1 MKGFVFFT
9 SIGFLIGLWLFRVEM
24 KQFDPH
30 KLTQKY
36 DQKTIEYFRE
46 ITLRNEFNSKVKKRP
61 VRYKK
66 DLKIYLSGTYEKYM
80 VDEVEDILI
89 DLNAIINP
97 IQLTLVKNKSD
108 ANMIIFFGDYNSFV
122 TNNPDLIDAPK
133 LKDCDGYF
141 KLKSRGDEI
150 KSSRIFINLE
160 NQDSQLDLLDCLRE
174 ELSQSLGA
182 VNDSWKYKN
191 SVFYQGPNYVT
202 KYSEI
207 DVNVIKMLYNEGA

>member
-24 KQFDPH
+24 KQFDPY

-80 VDEVEDILI
+80 VDEVQNILT

-97 IQLTLVKNKSD
+97 IQLNLVKNKSD
-108 ANMIIFFGDYNSFV
+108 ANMIIFFGDYKSFV
-122 TNNPDLIDAPK
+122 RTNPDLADIPQIK
-133 LKDCDGYF
+133 TCEGYF
-141 KLKSRGDEI
+141 NIKTKGDEI
-150 KSSRIFINLE
+150 KSSRIFINMDS
-160 NQDSQLDLLDCLRE
+160 QDSQLDTRDCIRE
-174 ELSQSLGA
+174 EISGCLGA
-182 VNDSWKYKN
+182 INDSWKYKN
-191 SVFYQGPNYVT
+191 STFYQGSNFVT
-202 KYSEI
+202 EFSTLDKI
-207 DVNVIKMLYNEGA
+207 IIHMIYND

>member
-9 SIGFLIGLWLFRVEM
+9 SIGFLIGLWLFGAEM
-24 KQFDPH
+24 KQFEPH

-46 ITLRNEFNSKVKKRP
+46 ITLRNEFNSKVKKRQ

-108 ANMIIFFGDYNSFV
+108 ANMIIFFGNYNSFV

-150 KSSRIFINLE
+150 VSSRIFINLDK
-160 NQDSQLDLLDCLRE
+160 QQSKLDLQDCLRE
-174 ELSQSLGA
+174 EITQSLGTI
-182 VNDSWKYKN
+182 NDSWKYKN

-202 KYSEI
+202 RYSEI
-207 DVNVIKMLYNEGA
+207 DVNIIKMLYNEGA

>member
-1 MKGFVFFT
+1 
-9 SIGFLIGLWLFRVEM
+9 
-24 KQFDPH
+24 
-30 KLTQKY
+30 
-36 DQKTIEYFRE
+36 
-46 ITLRNEFNSKVKKRP
+46 

-202 KYSEI
+202 RYSEI

>member
-9 SIGFLIGLWLFRVEM
+9 SIGFLIGLWLFGAEM
-24 KQFDPH
+24 KQFEPH

-36 DQKTIEYFRE
+36 DEKTIEYFRE
-46 ITLRNEFNSKVKKRP
+46 ITLRNEFNSKVKKRQ

-108 ANMIIFFGDYNSFV
+108 ANMIIFFGNYNSFV

-150 KSSRIFINLE
+150 VSSRIFINLDKQE
-160 NQDSQLDLLDCLRE
+160 SKLDLQDCLRE
-174 ELSQSLGA
+174 EITQSLGTI
-182 VNDSWKYKN
+182 NDSWKYKN

-202 KYSEI
+202 RYSEI

>member
-9 SIGFLIGLWLFRVEM
+9 SIGFLIGLWLFGAEM
-24 KQFDPH
+24 KQFEPH

-46 ITLRNEFNSKVKKRP
+46 ITLRNEFNSKVKKRQ

-108 ANMIIFFGDYNSFV
+108 ANMIIFFGNYNSFV
-122 TNNPDLIDAPK
+122 TINPDLIDAPK

-150 KSSRIFINLE
+150 VSSRIFINLDK
-160 NQDSQLDLLDCLRE
+160 QQSKLDLQDCLRE
-174 ELSQSLGA
+174 EITQSLGTI
-182 VNDSWKYKN
+182 NDSWKYKN

-202 KYSEI
+202 RYSEI
-207 DVNVIKMLYNEGA
+207 DVNIIKMLYNEGA

>member
-24 KQFDPH
+24 KQFDPY

-80 VDEVEDILI
+80 VDEVQNILT

-97 IQLTLVKNKSD
+97 IQLNLVKNKSD
-108 ANMIIFFGDYNSFV
+108 ANMIIFFGDYKSFV
-122 TNNPDLIDAPK
+122 RTNPDLADIPQIK
-133 LKDCDGYF
+133 TCEGYF
-141 KLKSRGDEI
+141 NIKTKGDEI
-150 KSSRIFINLE
+150 KSSRIFINMDS
-160 NQDSQLDLLDCLRE
+160 QDSQLDTRDCIRE
-174 ELSQSLGA
+174 EISGCLGA
-182 VNDSWKYKN
+182 INDSWKYKN
-191 SVFYQGPNYVT
+191 STFYQGSNFVT
-202 KYSEI
+202 EFSTLDKI
-207 DVNVIKMLYNEGA
+207 IIHMIYNDWT

>member
-9 SIGFLIGLWLFRVEM
+9 SIGFLIGLWLFGAEM
-24 KQFDPH
+24 KQFEPH

-46 ITLRNEFNSKVKKRP
+46 ITLRNEFNSKVKKRQ

-108 ANMIIFFGDYNSFV
+108 ANMIIFFGNYNSFV

-150 KSSRIFINLE
+150 VSSRIFINLDK
-160 NQDSQLDLLDCLRE
+160 QQSKLDLQDCLRE
-174 ELSQSLGA
+174 EITQSLGTI
-182 VNDSWKYKN
+182 NDSWKYKN
-191 SVFYQGPNYVT
+191 SVFYQGSNYVT
-202 KYSEI
+202 ELSEM
-207 DVNVIKMLYNEGA
+207 DVNVIKILYNGK

>member
-9 SIGFLIGLWLFRVEM
+9 SIGFLIGLGLFRVEM

-36 DQKTIEYFRE
+36 NQETIDYFRE
-46 ITLRNEFNSKVKKRP
+46 ITLCNEFNSKVKKRP
-61 VRYKK
+61 VRYVE
-66 DLKIYLSGTYEKYM
+66 DVKIHLAGNYEKYM

-122 TNNPDLIDAPK
+122 TNNPDLIDAQK

-141 KLKSRGDEI
+141 KLKTRGDKI
-150 KSSRIFINLE
+150 VSSRIFINLDKQE
-160 NQDSQLDLLDCLRE
+160 SKLDLQDCLRE
-174 ELSQSLGA
+174 EITQSLGTI
-182 VNDSWKYKN
+182 NDSWKYKN

-202 KYSEI
+202 KYSQMDI
-207 DVNVIKMLYNEGA
+207 YIIKMLYNEGA